1 MAEALSDLST
11 LQRSLQRS
19 LNTTEDDLAAQL
31 RQTRDLQRNLL
42 RTRMV
47 DFDSVGERLHR
58 LVRMTSLELGKSIEL
73 TIKNGR
79 QEMDRLVLE
88 RMLPVFEHLLRN
100 AVVHGIELPTQR
112 EAKGKPV
119 QGRITIQLTQ
129 QSNDVIVNLQ
139 DDGSGIDQ
147 EALLAKARA
156 RLGQPQLMADP
167 VELIFMSG
175 LSTANEVSELAG
187 CGA

>member
-1 MAEALSDLST
+1 
-11 LQRSLQRS
+11 
-19 LNTTEDDLAAQL
+19 
-31 RQTRDLQRNLL
+31 
-42 RTRMV
+42 
-47 DFDSVGERLHR
+47 
-58 LVRMTSLELGKSIEL
+58 MTSLELGKSIEL

-147 EALLAKARA
+147 EALLTKARA

-175 LSTANEVSELAG
+175 LMRCPSWLDAASGWMWCVVKYLR
-187 CGA
+187 